1 LTRTPGD
8 VEGSAPVDPHGPEH
22 SPHVPPPSLWPVGFA
37 VGVAVL
43 LTGLVV
49 GWWIVLLGAILA
61 VSFGWLWIRDLGTE
75 TRLAPEP
82 ELIEGTGAAPA
93 AAGEGAALPVMSD
106 EEIERFPRSKFL
118 EASTVGVGAIIGGL
132 VTVPALG
139 FAVLPAFT
147 GAEDHNV
154 DVGAIDDFPEGEWR
168 IVTFLQNPD
177 EGEVSRRTTFVRY
190 NGQLQGKPSFTV
202 IANNCAHLGCPVQPS
217 GPVADEDKQEEEIKD
232 QVVTRIPAQ
241 PAAFACPCH
250 GGAYDL
256 EGNRTAGPPVR
267 ALDRFAYSIAGGRLV
282 LTSRYSV
289 GRVEG
294 EGKDA
299 RITKY
304 GQVPPGVHVD
314 GPEQYLYPV
323 EPPK

>member
-1 LTRTPGD
+1 M
-8 VEGSAPVDPHGPEH
+8 EGSGPVDPHGPEH
-22 SPHVPPPSLWPVGFA
+22 RPHVPSPSLWPVGFA
-37 VGVAVL
+37 IGVAIL
-43 LTGLVV
+43 LTGLIV
-49 GWWIVLLGAILA
+49 GWWIVLLGAIIA
-61 VSFGWLWIRDLGTE
+61 VLFGFLWIRDIGADA
-75 TRLAPEP
+75 RLAPEP
-82 ELIEGTGAAPA
+82 ELVEGAGAAPA
-93 AAGEGAALPVMSD
+93 VPGEGAALPVMSD
-106 EEIERFPRSKFL
+106 EEIERFPRAKFL
-118 EASTVGVGAIIGGL
+118 EASTLGVGAIIGGL
-132 VTVPALG
+132 VTVPVLG

-147 GAEDHNV
+147 GTEDHNI
-154 DVGAIDDFPEGEWR
+154 DVGGVGDFPEGDWR

-190 NGQLQGKPSFTV
+190 NGELEGQPSFTI

-217 GPVADEDKQEEEIKD
+217 GPVADEEKKEERING
-232 QVVTRIPAQ
+232 QVITRIPAE

-267 ALDRFAYSIAGGRLV
+267 ALDRFAFSIDGDRLV

-289 GRVEG
+289 GSVEG

-299 RITKY
+299 VITKY

-314 GPEQYLYPV
+314 GPEQFLYPI

>member
-1 LTRTPGD
+1 LTRTPPD
-8 VEGSAPVDPHGPEH
+8 VEGSAPVEPHGPEQ

-61 VSFGWLWIRDLGTE
+61 VSFGFLWIRDLGSE
-75 TRLAPEP
+75 ARIAPEP
-82 ELIEGTGAAPA
+82 EVLEGHGAAPA
-93 AAGEGAALPVMSD
+93 VAGAGAALPVMSD

-118 EASTVGVGAIIGGL
+118 EASTIGVGAIIGGL

-147 GAEDHNV
+147 GEEDHNV

-190 NGQLQGKPSFTV
+190 NGQLEGQPSFTI

-217 GPVADEDKQEEEIKD
+217 GPVDDEGAQEEEIEG
-232 QVVTRIPAQ
+232 QTVTRIPTQ

-267 ALDRFAYSIAGGRLV
+267 ALDRFNFAIRDGRLV

-289 GRVEG
+289 GTVAG
-294 EGKDA
+294 EGA
-299 RITKY
+299 EATITAY
-304 GQVPPGVHVD
+304 GYTPPGVHVD
-314 GPEQYLYPV
+314 GIEQLLYPI
-323 EPPK
+323 EAPK

>member
-1 LTRTPGD
+1 M
-8 VEGSAPVDPHGPEH
+8 EPHGPERQ
-22 SPHVPPPSLWPVGFA
+22 PHTPAPSLWPVGFA
-37 VGVAVL
+37 IGVAIL

-49 GWWIVLLGAILA
+49 GWWIVLLGAILTVA
-61 VSFGWLWIRDLGTE
+61 FGFLWIRDIGAE

-93 AAGEGAALPVMSD
+93 VAGEGAALPVMSD

-118 EASTVGVGAIIGGL
+118 EASTIGVGAIIGGL
-132 VTVPALG
+132 ITVPALG
-139 FAVLPAFT
+139 FAVIPAFT
-147 GAEDHNV
+147 GAEDHNI
-154 DVGAIDDFPEGEWR
+154 DVGSVGDFPEGEWR
-168 IVTFLQNPD
+168 IVTFLQTPE
-177 EGEVSRRTTFVRY
+177 EGEVSRRTTFIRF
-190 NGQLQGKPSFTV
+190 NGELDGQPSFTI

-217 GPVADEDKQEEEIKD
+217 GPVAEQERQQEQIEGQTI
-232 QVVTRIPAQ
+232 TRIPAQ

-267 ALDRFAYSIAGGRLV
+267 ALDRFAFAIDGDRLV

-289 GRVEG
+289 GHVEG

-299 RITKY
+299 VIYKY
-304 GQVPPGVHVD
+304 GQVTPGVHVD
-314 GPEQYLYPV
+314 GPEQYLYPI

>member
-1 LTRTPGD
+1 M
-8 VEGSAPVDPHGPEH
+8 EGSTPVEQHGPEQT
-22 SPHVPPPSLWPVGFA
+22 PHTPPPSLWPVGFA
-37 VGVAVL
+37 IGVAVL

-49 GWWIVLLGAILA
+49 GWWIVLLGAILTVA
-61 VSFGWLWIRDLGTE
+61 FGWLWIRDLGSE
-75 TRLAPEP
+75 TRAAPAPELEP
-82 ELIEGTGAAPA
+82 APA
-93 AAGEGAALPVMSD
+93 AAPGEPEA
-106 EEIERFPRSKFL
+106 EYERFPRSKFL
-118 EASTVGVGAIIGGL
+118 EASTLGVGAIIGGL

-147 GAEDHNV
+147 SGDDPNI

-168 IVTFLQNPD
+168 IVTFLQQPD
-177 EGEVSRRTTFVRY
+177 QGEVSRRTTFVRY
-190 NGQLQGKPSFTV
+190 NGELDGQPSFTI

-217 GPVADEDKQEEEIKD
+217 GPVADEDAQEEEIGE
-232 QVVTRIPAQ
+232 QTITRIPAQ

-267 ALDRFAYSIAGGRLV
+267 ALDRFAFAVADGRLV
-282 LTSRYSV
+282 LTTRYSV
-289 GRVEG
+289 GTVEG

-299 RITKY
+299 LITRY

-314 GPEQYLYPV
+314 GPEQVLYPI
-323 EPPK
+323 EPPN